1 MAILAMLSCT
11 GKMPV
16 ARCLCHDHYRHALL
30 HGRTTEERSQ
40 QLLLMPATVLDRR
53 LTDASVACQIV
64 RDYPIKSSNLE
75 TGSSAMAGSKLTIKL
90 TEDQQTQVNKA
101 TGKTITE
108 INIDVAETVALSEQD
123 LDQLSGGRVR
133 RGAW

>member
-1 MAILAMLSCT
+1 
-11 GKMPV
+11 
-16 ARCLCHDHYRHALL
+16 
-30 HGRTTEERSQ
+30 
-40 QLLLMPATVLDRR
+40 
-53 LTDASVACQIV
+53 
-64 RDYPIKSSNLE
+64 
-75 TGSSAMAGSKLTIKL
+75 MAGSKLTIKL
-90 TEDQQTQVNKA
+90 TEEQQTQVNKA

>member
-1 MAILAMLSCT
+1 
-11 GKMPV
+11 
-16 ARCLCHDHYRHALL
+16 
-30 HGRTTEERSQ
+30 
-40 QLLLMPATVLDRR
+40 
-53 LTDASVACQIV
+53 
-64 RDYPIKSSNLE
+64 
-75 TGSSAMAGSKLTIKL
+75 MAGSKLTIKL

-133 RGAW
+133 RGTW